1 MKPYVKL
8 KTKEKRISNIL
19 QKSGRLIIAGPCSVE
34 SQEQVL
40 ETAKALA
47 ADGRVHYLRGGIW
60 KPRTSPG
67 SFEGVGPEGFQ
78 WLNQAKSITGLPF
91 AVEVGSERHAY
102 EALKH
107 GADMLWIGART
118 VSNPFTI
125 QEIAEAIRGVNIP
138 ILVKNPLCPDIN
150 LWEGAINRF
159 VRAGVSE
166 VGAVHRGFSYSGK
179 SVLRNHP
186 NWSIPLVLRDRMPQL
201 TLICD
206 PSHIAGRHD
215 LVSII
220 AQRAMEIGFNGL
232 MVEVHPSPH
241 LALSDAAQQLVPGQF
256 IALLN
261 NLFVRVDQINPEELL
276 SELRLEVD
284 ILDEQLLTALA
295 NRMKLVKH
303 IANIKMEKSMEI
315 IQQSRWES
323 IVSRMCLLARE
334 QGLRQSFIRKIF
346 NAIHKESC
354 TFQEEQIMQ
363 TAIK

>member
-1 MKPYVKL
+1 MKSKVQVT
-8 KTKEKRISNIL
+8 TKEKRLSSIL
-19 QKSGRLIIAGPCSVE
+19 RESGRIIIAGPCSAE
-34 SQEQVL
+34 SQEQVI

-47 ADGRVHYLRGGIW
+47 ADGRVHFLRAGIW

-67 SFEGVGPEGFQ
+67 SFEGVGTEGFQ

-91 AVEVGSERHAY
+91 ATEVGSERHVY

-107 GADMLWIGART
+107 GVDMVWIGART

-125 QEIAEAIRGVNIP
+125 QEIAEAIRGVDIP
-138 ILVKNPLCPDIN
+138 VLVKNPLCPDIN

-159 VRAGVSE
+159 IRAGVSQI
-166 VGAVHRGFSYSGK
+166 GAVHRGFSYSGK
-179 SVLRNHP
+179 SLLRNLP
-186 NWSIPLVLRDRMPQL
+186 NWSIPLMLRERMPQL
-201 TLICD
+201 PIICD
-206 PSHIAGRHD
+206 PSHIAGNHN
-215 LVSII
+215 LVPII
-220 AQRAMEIGFNGL
+220 AQRAMGIGLNGL

-241 LALSDAAQQLVPGQF
+241 QALSDAAQQLLPSQLTAMLNKLFGQYGQ
-256 IALLN
+256 
-261 NLFVRVDQINPEELL
+261 VNPEELL